1 MFFLQKCVLFDI
13 LFEKKPCLFNAWIPR
28 VHMAQD
34 IRDDDRLQHLRPR
47 QGYAPVTTD
56 EGLALARNI
65 GACYFAECSASAT
78 PDRVAEVFSDI
89 LRCAFAA
96 KHAHP
101 ASVSK
106 RQARKL
112 ARRDEELRGAALGRG
127 RGRGQKNRIHTV
139 HLSNHFFQILCTL

>member
-1 MFFLQKCVLFDI
+1 
-13 LFEKKPCLFNAWIPR
+13 
-28 VHMAQD
+28 MAQD